1 MQHSILQWPG
11 VLPCRH
17 HVLAT
22 DLVFR
27 NDGCC
32 CKCSLHGCTHVFL
45 TAGLHPLTNSG
56 LAPGSMRA
64 AALQAGALVVLREAQ
79 LPGSYGALHVPQQL
93 LRHDLVRRQQVRQQ
107 APELQL
113 VAPAWARG
121 E

>member
-1 MQHSILQWPG
+1 
-11 VLPCRH
+11 
-17 HVLAT
+17 
-22 DLVFR
+22 
-27 NDGCC
+27 
-32 CKCSLHGCTHVFL
+32 
-45 TAGLHPLTNSG
+45 
-56 LAPGSMRA
+56 
-64 AALQAGALVVLREAQ
+64 VVLREAQ